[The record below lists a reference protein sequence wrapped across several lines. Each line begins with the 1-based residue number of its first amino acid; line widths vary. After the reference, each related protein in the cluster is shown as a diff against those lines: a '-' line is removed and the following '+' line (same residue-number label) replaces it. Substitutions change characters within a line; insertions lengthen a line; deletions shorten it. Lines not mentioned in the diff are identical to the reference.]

1 MMLREMALRERLV
14 RALAVVGLLFTTL
27 GGVMFIYR
35 TWSLTTG
42 AALDWRLRVLLPDSI
57 STLLLA
63 TGFALAAFGTR
74 RLRHIGWLGVLVVI
88 LGSILLTAYVI
99 FG

>member
-1 MMLREMALRERLV
+1 MLLREMTLQERLG
-14 RALAVVGLLFTTL
+14 RALALVGLLFTSV
-27 GGVMFIYR
+27 GGVIFIYR

-57 STLLLA
+57 GTILLA
-63 TGFALAAFGTR
+63 TSFALATFGTR
-74 RLRHIGWLGVLVVI
+74 RVRWAGWLGVLVVL
-88 LGSILLTAYVI
+88 LGSFLFTAYVI